1 MGSRIREMGMQGY
14 RDKIMQRYRGMHRD
28 TEIDIQ
34 IYRYKR
40 IHI

>member
-1 MGSRIREMGMQGY
+1 MAIQGY
-14 RDKIMQRYRGMHRD
+14 RDKMMQGYKGIHRD

-40 IHI
+40 IQIS